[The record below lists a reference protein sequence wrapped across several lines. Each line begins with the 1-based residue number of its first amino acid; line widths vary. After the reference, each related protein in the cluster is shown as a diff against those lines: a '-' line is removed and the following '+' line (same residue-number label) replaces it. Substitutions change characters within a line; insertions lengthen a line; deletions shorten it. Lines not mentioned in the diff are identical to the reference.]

1 MTEQVDIP
9 DWQNALLRR
18 HQLSAAYLD
27 TARAW
32 LSPLARA
39 ISEHQNRAGRP
50 VLIALNGCQGSGK
63 TTAADFLC
71 SSLIEEHSLNAVAL
85 SLDDFYL
92 TKSERLALA
101 HSVHPLFATRG
112 VPGTHDM
119 DLMRDTLDQLLSTHY
134 RAPVAIPVFDKAAD
148 DQLPSSRWNHIT
160 TPVQVV
166 LLEGWCLGARPE
178 PTDTL
183 SSPINALERDEDSS
197 GLWRG
202 YSNEALRQS
211 FQPLY
216 QRVDHWIML
225 RAPSFECVFDWRREQ
240 EHKLADTLT
249 PEQGHNL
256 MNDRQLRRFIQHYER
271 ITRNCLNDLP
281 DRVNHLF
288 SLNTQRQVTD
298 YAFRQGAELSP
309 KVTD

>member
-9 DWQNALLRR
+9 DWQNALLKR

-27 TARAW
+27 TARTW

-39 ISEHQNRAGRP
+39 VAEHQSRAGRP

-71 SSLIEEHSLNAVAL
+71 TALIEEHSLNAVAL

-92 TKSERLALA
+92 TKSERLALSHA
-101 HSVHPLFATRG
+101 VHPLFATRG

-119 DLMRDTLDQLLSTHY
+119 GLMRDTLDQLLSGQRRTP
-134 RAPVAIPVFDKAAD
+134 ATIPEFDKAID
-148 DQLPSSRWNHIT
+148 DRLPGSRWNQIT
-160 TPVQVV
+160 IPVQIV
-166 LLEGWCLGARPE
+166 LLEGWCLGAGPE
-178 PTDTL
+178 PADTL
-183 SSPINALERDEDSS
+183 SPPINALERDEDPA

-202 YSNEALRQS
+202 YSNEVLRRE

-216 QRVDHWIML
+216 QRVDQWIML
-225 RAPSFECVFDWRREQ
+225 RAPSFDCVFDWRREQ
-240 EHKLADTLT
+240 EQKLAASLP
-249 PEQGHNL
+249 PEQGRKL
-256 MNDRQLRRFIQHYER
+256 MNDEKLRRFIQHYER

-288 SLNTQRQVTD
+288 SLNAQRQVTA
-298 YAFRQGAELSP
+298 YSVHGVAESR
-309 KVTD
+309 K

>member
-9 DWQNALLRR
+9 DWQNALLKR

-27 TARAW
+27 TARTW

-39 ISEHQNRAGRP
+39 VAEHQSRAGRP

-63 TTAADFLC
+63 TTAVDFLC
-71 SSLIEEHSLNAVAL
+71 TALIEEHSLNAVAL

-92 TKSERLALA
+92 TKSERLSLA
-101 HSVHPLFATRG
+101 HAVHPLFATRG

-119 DLMRDTLDQLLSTHY
+119 GLMRDTLDQVLSGQRRTP
-134 RAPVAIPVFDKAAD
+134 ATIPEFDKAID
-148 DQLPSSRWNHIT
+148 DRLPNSRRNNIN

-166 LLEGWCLGARPE
+166 LLEGWCLGAGPE
-178 PTDTL
+178 PADTL
-183 SSPINALERDEDSS
+183 SAPINALERDEDPA

-202 YSNEALRQS
+202 YSNEVLRRE

-216 QRVDHWIML
+216 QRVDQWIML
-225 RAPSFECVFDWRREQ
+225 RAPSFDCVFDWRREQ
-240 EHKLADTLT
+240 EQKLAASLP
-249 PEQGHNL
+249 PEQGRKL
-256 MNDRQLRRFIQHYER
+256 MNDERLRRFIQHYER

-288 SLNTQRQVTD
+288 SLNAQRQVTA
-298 YAFRQGAELSP
+298 YSVHGVAESR
-309 KVTD
+309 K